1 MKLSTALIAL
11 AVSTSATIAPTA
23 FAQSADLSIAGKI
36 FPGACVIDL
45 GNGGVADLGDIRKD
59 TLNVHTTTLI
69 EPVLI
74 PASISC
80 ESEVR
85 FALQAIDNA
94 AESSAIPFM
103 YGIGKTLAD
112 EKIGGTDVGFFET
125 LIDGGAAYAT
135 HSYNG
140 GRTWSSSAHGS
151 LANFDRDSLHGFAK
165 VGGVNTG
172 PSAIKELTTNVRVRA
187 RIQPSSELTI
197 TEDVHVNGNL
207 TLNLLYL

>member
-59 TLNVHTTTLI
+59 TLNVDMTTLI

-94 AESSAIPFM
+94 AESSVSPLK
-103 YGIGKTLAD
+103 YGLGTTPAD
-112 EKIGGTDVGFFET
+112 EKIGGMDVGFFET
-125 LIDGGAAYAT
+125 LIDGGTAYAT

-140 GRTWSSSAHGS
+140 GRTWSSSAHSS

-165 VGGVNTG
+165 VGGVITG
-172 PSAIKELTTNVRVRA
+172 PSEIKALTTNVRVRA

-197 TEDVHVNGNL
+197 TEDVHVNGSL